1 MDFLLINDWL
11 NRGFT
16 NYSFKWDH
24 FLLVF
29 LLLAFGIWLG
39 FFLRNKDI
47 KTVKIV
53 LYVLWG
59 VSIAVGAT
67 FYTLVALACRKG
79 IGGFFEDTLGV
90 ILPLHSCFMF
100 VFLFPVAMFAKNK
113 YIKKAASNFLVV
125 VNMIMGFITLFV
137 GCPIP
142 YFSAFSFFGLQTII
156 YHAIIVIVPFVMLLT
171 RLYEIEKE
179 DIKYGLLAFGILAT
193 SVWIFDAITGCDYF
207 YIYDGH
213 SFPVFQFISENV
225 HHLVWTLIT
234 ISVYIVTAIAT
245 HFFVL
250 MIKGQV
256 AKQRE
261 INANNVANDK
271 PTNL

>member
-11 NRGFT
+11 NRGYT

-29 LLLAFGIWLG
+29 LVIAFGVWLG
-39 FFLRNKDI
+39 FYLRNKDI

-113 YIKKAASNFLVV
+113 FIKKAASNFIVV

-142 YFSAFSFFGLQTII
+142 HFSAFSFFGLQTII
-156 YHAIIVIVPFVMLLT
+156 YHGIIVIVPFVMLLT

-213 SFPVFQFISENV
+213 SFPVFQFISDNV

-234 ISVYIVTAIAT
+234 VSVYIITAIAT

-250 MIKGQV
+250 FIKGQI

-261 INANNVANDK
+261 MNVNNVANDES
-271 PTNL
+271 TNL

>member
-11 NRGFT
+11 NRGYEM
-16 NYSFKWDH
+16 YSYKWDH

-29 LLLAFGIWLG
+29 LMIGFGLWLG
-39 FFLRNKDI
+39 FFLRNKDK
-47 KTVKIV
+47 KTITIALV
-53 LYVLWG
+53 VLWII
-59 VSIAVGAT
+59 SLLVGAT
-67 FYTLVALACRKG
+67 YYTLVALACRKG
-79 IGGFFEDTLGV
+79 IGGFFADTLGV

-100 VFLFPVAMFAKNK
+100 VFLFPVAMFARNK

-125 VNMIMGFITLFV
+125 VNMIMGFITMFV

-142 YFSAFSFFGLQTII
+142 GFSAFSFFGLQTII
-156 YHAIIVIVPFVMLLT
+156 YHGIIAIVPFVMLLT

-179 DIKYGLLAFGILAT
+179 DIRYGLLAFGILAT

-234 ISVYIVTAIAT
+234 VSVYIVTAIAT
-245 HFFVL
+245 HIFVL
-250 MIKGQV
+250 FIKGQV

-261 INANNVANDK
+261 NNANSVANDSS
-271 PTNL
+271 TNL

>member
-1 MDFLLINDWL
+1 MDSLLSRDWL
-11 NRGFT
+11 NRGYEM
-16 NYSFKWDH
+16 YSYKWDH

-29 LLLAFGIWLG
+29 LLIAFGLWLG
-39 FFLRNKDI
+39 FFLRNKNT
-47 KTVKIV
+47 KTVRMV
-53 LYVLWG
+53 LIALWTLS
-59 VSIAVGAT
+59 VVVGAT
-67 FYTLVALACRKG
+67 YYTLVALACRKG
-79 IGGFFEDTLGV
+79 IGGFFSDTLGV

-100 VFLFPVAMFAKNK
+100 VFLFPAALFAKNEYVK
-113 YIKKAASNFLVV
+113 RSACNFLVV

-142 YFSAFSFFGLQTII
+142 GFSALSFFGLQTII

-179 DIKYGLLAFGILAT
+179 DIKYGLLSFAILAT
-193 SVWIFDAITGCDYF
+193 AVWIFDAITGCDYF

-234 ISVYIVTAIAT
+234 VSVYVVTAIAT

-250 MIKGQV
+250 IIKQQ
-256 AKQRE
+256 AIKQRE
-261 INANNVANDK
+261 NNTNNVAHDSSN
-271 PTNL
+271 NL

>member
-1 MDFLLINDWL
+1 MDFLLIRDWL
-11 NRGFT
+11 NRDFEM
-16 NYSFKWDH
+16 YSYKWDH

-29 LLLAFGIWLG
+29 LFIAFGLWLA
-39 FFLRNKDI
+39 FFLRNKDK
-47 KTVKIV
+47 KTVTIV
-53 LYVLWG
+53 LVVLWG
-59 VSIAVGAT
+59 ISILVGAT
-67 FYTLVALACRKG
+67 YYTLVALACRKG
-79 IGGFFEDTLGV
+79 IGGFFSDTLGV

-100 VFLFPVAMFAKNK
+100 VFLFPVAMFAGNK
-113 YIKKAASNFLVV
+113 IIKKAACNFLVV
-125 VNMIMGFITLFV
+125 VNMIMGFITLFA

-142 YFSAFSFFGLQTII
+142 GFSAFSFFGLQTII
-156 YHAIIVIVPFVMLLT
+156 YHAIIAIVPFTMLMT

-179 DIKYGLLAFGILAT
+179 DLKYGLLAFGVLAV

-234 ISVYIVTAIAT
+234 VSVYIVTAIGT

-250 MIKGQV
+250 FIKGQV

-261 INANNVANDK
+261 NNTNNVANDSSN
-271 PTNL
+271 NL